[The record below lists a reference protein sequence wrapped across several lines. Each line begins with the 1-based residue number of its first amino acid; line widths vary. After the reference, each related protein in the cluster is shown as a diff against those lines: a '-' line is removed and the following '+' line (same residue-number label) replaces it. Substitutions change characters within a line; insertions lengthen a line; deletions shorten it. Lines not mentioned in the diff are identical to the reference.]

1 MEIKIEKSK
10 SEKLREQ
17 NQKKVLQLYKQI
29 IKEQPDISNNKA
41 YKYIADYVG
50 YSVSG
55 VRKIVETYETEDTIE
70 KINKNSLVRKKPH
83 DDEHR
88 LQVACVR
95 WFKYQYPSIA
105 HALFAV
111 PNGGRRDITT
121 GAKLKAEGALAGVSD
136 LILLKSNDKYGA
148 LLIEMKTP
156 KGKQS
161 QYQKQWEKDITKHN
175 EYKYIVC
182 HSFEEFQK
190 GVNEYLS
197 TALNVK

>member
-17 NQKKVLQLYKQI
+17 NQRKVLHLYKQI
-29 IKEQPDISNNKA
+29 TKEQPDISNNKV
-41 YKYIADYVG
+41 YQYIADYVG

-55 VRKIVETYETEDTIE
+55 VRKIVETYETEDTLE

-105 HALFAV
+105 YALFAV
-111 PNGGRRDITT
+111 PNGGRRDVTT